1 MTYLKNKINVNIQ
14 NNTFVYTQQLLKNT
28 SGVMQSNYR
37 IAQNMSLKP
46 ILP

>member
-1 MTYLKNKINVNIQ
+1 VNIQ
-14 NNTFVYTQQLLKNT
+14 NNTFVYIQQLLKNT

-37 IAQNMSLKP
+37 IAQNMSLEP